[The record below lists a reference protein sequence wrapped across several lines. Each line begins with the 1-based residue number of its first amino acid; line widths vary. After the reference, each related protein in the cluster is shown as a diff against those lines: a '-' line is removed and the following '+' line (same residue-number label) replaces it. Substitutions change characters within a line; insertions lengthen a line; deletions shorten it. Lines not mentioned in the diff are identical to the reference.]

1 MASENKPLLGP
12 ELIESNG
19 FRYVRESERE
29 RERERERVC
38 VVRAGV
44 YAHVL

>member
-1 MASENKPLLGP
+1 MSSKSGKPSVRIESMASENKPLLGP

-29 RERERERVC
+29 RERE
-38 VVRAGV
+38 
-44 YAHVL
+44 